1 MFTESR
7 STLLKALDALIP
19 LALHEDIETRGDV
32 TSDAI
37 FPPDARTRA
46 RIVAKSDGV
55 IAGWFVV
62 ERVYAALDPLVNVDF
77 HVEDG
82 SRVTRG
88 TLIAEIDGSARAL
101 LTGERTALNFLQ
113 RLSGIATLTRR
124 YVDAIDG
131 TGALILD
138 TRKTTPGYR
147 TLEKYAVRMGGAH
160 NHRMGLYDAAMIKDN
175 HIDAAGSIAAAV
187 ARVRAHAPD
196 VRIIVEVRDL
206 DELRQTLPL
215 NVDQI
220 LLDNMNL
227 EQLRACVD
235 ETAGRIALEASG
247 NMTLERV
254 RAAAETGVNYISVGA
269 LTHSTPAL
277 DLSMQIE
284 RLQA

>member
-1 MFTESR
+1 
-7 STLLKALDALIP
+7 
-19 LALHEDIETRGDV
+19 
-32 TSDAI
+32 
-37 FPPDARTRA
+37 
-46 RIVAKSDGV
+46 
-55 IAGWFVV
+55 
-62 ERVYAALDPLVNVDF
+62 
-77 HVEDG
+77 
-82 SRVTRG
+82 
-88 TLIAEIDGSARAL
+88 
-101 LTGERTALNFLQ
+101 
-113 RLSGIATLTRR
+113 
-124 YVDAIDG
+124 
-131 TGALILD
+131 
-138 TRKTTPGYR
+138 
-147 TLEKYAVRMGGAH
+147 
-160 NHRMGLYDAAMIKDN
+160 MIKDN